1 MPRPSTINNGT
12 ILEVARRLF
21 LAGGREI
28 TTAEIAREAG
38 ISEGSIYKRYPTKE
52 QLFLAAM
59 GVDQPAWIEDLPALA
74 GQATVQINLEQLARQ
89 GIAFFEEVMP
99 RMMLLWAPGANGK
112 LRAPIVA
119 GPIRVLEALTSYF
132 AAEQQAGRV
141 CCEDPEVVARMFL
154 AAIANYVFF
163 KAMGVSLGGR
173 QLDPE
178 GYAAQVASA
187 LVSGITP
194 SPSPSAPAESPQ
206 DNR

>member
-1 MPRPSTINNGT
+1 MPRPSTIDNDA

-21 LAGGREI
+21 LRGGREI
-28 TTAEIAREAG
+28 TTAEIARAAG
-38 ISEGSIYKRYPTKE
+38 ISEGSIYKRFPTKE

-59 GVDQPAWIEDLPALA
+59 GLELPQWIEDLPDRVGQRSVLA
-74 GQATVQINLEQLARQ
+74 NLEQLGRE

-119 GPIRVLEALTSYF
+119 GPTRVLEALTSYF
-132 AAEQQAGRV
+132 AAERDKGRV
-141 CCEDPEVVARMFL
+141 SCEDPEVAARMFL

-163 KAMGVSLGGR
+163 KTMGVSLGGA

-178 GYAAQVASA
+178 GYAGQVART
-187 LVSGITP
+187 LVRGITP
-194 SPSPSAPAESPQ
+194 PRPSQ
-206 DNR
+206 DDR